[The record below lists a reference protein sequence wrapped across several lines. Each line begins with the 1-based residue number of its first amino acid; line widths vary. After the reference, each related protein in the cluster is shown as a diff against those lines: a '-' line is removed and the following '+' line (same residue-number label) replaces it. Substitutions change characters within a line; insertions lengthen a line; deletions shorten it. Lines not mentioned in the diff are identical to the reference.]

1 MSFWKTLLKAGLN
14 VGGNAIMPGIGN
26 LGSGMVDAIAPEEE
40 ANTQID
46 PAAAKKPDLTETL
59 LSVGLGAAGGLAYDL
74 LKPQKKV
81 NQMQMRS
88 IQNNQNWA
96 KGG

>member
-1 MSFWKTLLKAGLN
+1 MSFWKTLLKTGLN
-14 VGGNAIMPGIGN
+14 IGGNTIMPGIGN
-26 LGSGMVDAIAPEEE
+26 LGSGLVDAIAPEEE
-40 ANTQID
+40 ATQID

-59 LSVGLGAAGGLAYDL
+59 LSVGLGAAGGFAYDL

-96 KGG
+96 QGG